1 MNRIWIPAA
10 VLAFIIA
17 MISFDHIQ
25 AQGPDETGKDNTSIE
40 FESTRERFV
49 IITGEITRLENED
62 GRENP
67 PTVRRVDTVMLDTWS
82 GKSWRLSYSKSGSY
96 RWEEIPGKRPE
107 AVR

>member
-10 VLAFIIA
+10 VFAFIVAIL
-17 MISFDHIQ
+17 SFEHIQ
-25 AQGPDETGKDNTSIE
+25 AQGPGDADRESKSIE
-40 FESTRERFV
+40 FEATKERFV
-49 IITGEITRLENED
+49 VITGEITRLENED

-82 GKSWRLSYSKSGSY
+82 GKTWRLSYSKSGAY

-107 AVR
+107 TVR